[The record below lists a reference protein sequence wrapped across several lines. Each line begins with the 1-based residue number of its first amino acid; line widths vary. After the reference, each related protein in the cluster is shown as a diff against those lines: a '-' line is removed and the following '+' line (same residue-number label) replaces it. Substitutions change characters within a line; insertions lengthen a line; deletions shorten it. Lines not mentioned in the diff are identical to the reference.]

1 MTSFKTSIVSATV
14 DEQTFTGKPI
24 TVEQGDEIFALKDD
38 PMKLNR
44 ALVAATFGLSDEQ
57 LAGLPWA
64 AYQSMLGDALEV
76 NGLKPKG
83 ETQAAID
90 STSA

>member
-1 MTSFKTSIVSATV
+1 MTSFKTSTVTATV
-14 DEQTFTGKPI
+14 DEQAFTGKPI

-44 ALVAATFGLSDEQ
+44 ALVAATFGLSDETTRPPP
-57 LAGLPWA
+57 LGSLSIDA
-64 AYQSMLGDALEV
+64 GDALGV